1 MTPGGFRIFFLII
14 NRRNLMKYFFI
25 PFLFCLSVGFVL
37 SGSDQ
42 DIDKA
47 YQNAKKGVYW
57 ALSNIPEKKSK
68 IAHQLVAE
76 DKLYSSVKLYKKVN
90 GVKVESTGFYNS
102 NEVTITLYKS
112 TDSLLS
118 EGYIN
123 SRKIIEGEK

>member
-1 MTPGGFRIFFLII
+1 M
-14 NRRNLMKYFFI
+14 
-25 PFLFCLSVGFVL
+25 
-37 SGSDQ
+37 Q
-42 DIDKA
+42 
-47 YQNAKKGVYW
+47 KKGVYW

>member
-1 MTPGGFRIFFLII
+1 
-14 NRRNLMKYFFI
+14 MKYFFI